1 MISTSK
7 ILIIGSTNT
16 DMVIRTDRFPKP
28 GETILGTEF
37 FMNQGGKGANQAV
50 AAARLG
56 GKVTFVSCVGDDLFG
71 KNAVQSLVQ
80 EGVDVTY
87 MQVDPNA
94 PSGVAVITVDSV
106 GENHIVVAP
115 GANATF
121 VPEDAKAVPSLMDT
135 DTVLLLQLEIPI
147 PTVQYLVT
155 EAMQKNTRVV
165 LNPAPAQQLSEELL
179 RNIFILTPNEEEAS
193 LLTGIEVRDENSAMA
208 AAKML
213 KEKGVRNIIITMG
226 AKGAVALYD
235 DEFFCVKAKEVL
247 AVDTTAAGDVFNG
260 ALVVAIQEGKSIL
273 EAMEFASCAA
283 AIAVTRLGAQ
293 SSSPYRQELET
304 SFQKI

>member
-165 LNPAPAQQLSEELL
+165 LNPAPAQQLSE
-179 RNIFILTPNEEEAS
+179 
-193 LLTGIEVRDENSAMA
+193 
-208 AAKML
+208 
-213 KEKGVRNIIITMG
+213 
-226 AKGAVALYD
+226 
-235 DEFFCVKAKEVL
+235 
-247 AVDTTAAGDVFNG
+247 
-260 ALVVAIQEGKSIL
+260 
-273 EAMEFASCAA
+273 
-283 AIAVTRLGAQ
+283 
-293 SSSPYRQELET
+293 
-304 SFQKI
+304 